1 MSKKCF
7 SLNSIREMEVRGY
20 CMARQPIVTGN
31 IHDAPQLAGYEL
43 LARHK
48 RAQFPARTPGQFMS
62 RLSTDHLATIDALAL
77 RSAIDEIIAT
87 QGHNTFVTFNC
98 SILNLTRV
106 DFVDY
111 ASLRIAALP
120 ASDRSR
126 LVVEI
131 TETERVGD
139 KKLASGWSL
148 LRRNVD
154 RLTASGARIAI
165 DDFGCGNACLRLARN
180 LPVSF
185 IKYSKNVLDDCI
197 AADADRPTRQDLMNI
212 DLMRSI
218 GSTMRGWGCD
228 VIVEGLESASQIS
241 AAFDLGGNYFQGFM
255 FGAPSLSTALPE
267 GDHNRMAAG

>member
-7 SLNSIREMEVRGY
+7 SLNSIREMEARGY
-20 CMARQPIVTGN
+20 CTARQPIVTGDIFN
-31 IHDAPQLAGYEL
+31 SPQLAGYEL

-48 RAQFPARTPGQFMS
+48 RAQFPARTPNQFMS
-62 RLSTDHLATIDALAL
+62 RLSVDHLATLDALAL
-77 RSAIDEIIAT
+77 RTAIDDIIAS
-87 QGHNTFVTFNC
+87 QGQSTVITFNC
-98 SILNLTRV
+98 SILNLIRP

-111 ASLRIAALP
+111 ATLRIEALP
-120 ASDRSR
+120 VEERSR
-126 LVVEI
+126 LVLEI

-139 KKLASGWSL
+139 KKLANGWSL
-148 LRRNVD
+148 LCRNVD
-154 RLTASGARIAI
+154 RITSTSARIAI

-197 AADADRPTRQDLMNI
+197 AADADRPTRQDLMNL

-228 VIVEGLESASQIS
+228 VIVEGLESASQM
-241 AAFDLGGNYFQGFM
+241 AAALDLGGNYFQGFM
-255 FGAPSLSTALPE
+255 FGAPSLRRDFSE
-267 GDHNRMAAG
+267 WDHNRMAAG